1 MFSLNYDAF
10 TFSQVRFLCLHLLQ
24 FHIQANRDITRM
36 EIFMSLVRLLEQTV
50 KGSAGSG
57 NGIENNNMMVHCS
70 YPQAAPIP
78 ATGRP
83 SGLQ

>member
-1 MFSLNYDAF
+1 
-10 TFSQVRFLCLHLLQ
+10 
-24 FHIQANRDITRM
+24 M

-57 NGIENNNMMVHCS
+57 NGIDNNNMMVHCS
-70 YPQAAPIP
+70 YPQAAPIA

-83 SGLQ
+83 SSLQ